1 MTKKAKKH
9 KKTKAKVTHKNKVE
23 GFSIANKITFSIIAT
38 SLLIVLTIGG
48 IIGFFLNENVGKSS
62 REMAVN
68 QVEANVATFQQD
80 FAKIETAVDVLSYQL
95 SEKIDVRKAK
105 SDAQYLKDIKTE
117 LTPELKTIGES
128 SMLTPSIYVYFN
140 VDMFRQEIDMWLLD
154 DGNGNFDLQDSFGM
168 DYYDEYHPWYN
179 DPLEKKEASWTFPYE
194 SAAGGLISSYVTPIM
209 KNGEAI
215 GLVGMDFYLD
225 DIEEALGEVT
235 LFDSGYLYL
244 MHPDGRTMV
253 HPRVDFGTNILDV
266 GNFQNLLDEMNS
278 KETGFTTY
286 QRDDKKNVIAAFS
299 HLDNGWIIASSIP
312 EAEVLGILNLV
323 LKILLTIGLIA
334 IVISLIIANLVGKS
348 ISKPILDVVNAT
360 NKIKDGD
367 FTVTVRTKSKDETK
381 LLADGLNNMTE
392 SVRHLLSEA
401 KVVSQQMTDE
411 ASTLASMS
419 EETSATATQVE
430 VTVNEIASGTND
442 TARDAESG
450 VVVASSIDEK
460 FDSLNQNSSLMRENA
475 AEAIQVNQEGVEVLK
490 VLSEQSG
497 VSKQSNEE
505 VAEAVIRLDEGTKS
519 ISAII
524 ETITS
529 ITEQTNLL
537 ALNASIEA
545 ARAGEAGR
553 GFAVVAD
560 EIRKLAED
568 SGSAAN
574 EIKDIVIN
582 LQTESKE
589 TVNIMNQVG
598 EISEQQNKAVENVD
612 GVLVKIFESVDS
624 IANQIELVAQE
635 MTSINDDKNEIVT
648 AINNISA
655 VTEETAAATEEV
667 TASMAQQTNAIDE
680 VAKSAEKLNVLSS
693 KLNDNINVFKI

>member
-1 MTKKAKKH
+1 MKKKSKVKKDKTFN
-9 KKTKAKVTHKNKVE
+9 KKKVE
-23 GFSIANKITFSIIAT
+23 GFSISNKITFSIILT
-38 SLLIVLTIGG
+38 SLVVVLALGS
-48 IIGFFLNENVGKSS
+48 IISYFLNENVGKSS

-68 QVEANVATFQQD
+68 QVELNVASFQQD
-80 FAKIETAVDVLSYQL
+80 FGKLETAVDVLAFQL
-95 SEKIDVRKAK
+95 AEKIDVSKAK
-105 SDAQYLKDIKTE
+105 SDLQYLKDIKTE
-117 LTPELKTIGES
+117 LTPQIAAIGEQTQLS
-128 SMLTPSIYVYFN
+128 PSIYVYFN
-140 VDMFRQEIDMWLLD
+140 VELFNQEVDMWLLD
-154 DGNGNFDLQDSFGM
+154 DGNGNFVLQDSFGM
-168 DYYDEYHPWYN
+168 AYYDDYNPWYN

-215 GLVGMDFYLD
+215 GLAGMDFYLD
-225 DIEEALGEVT
+225 DIEEALGQIT
-235 LFDSGYLYL
+235 LFDTGYLYL
-244 MHPDGRTMV
+244 LHPDGRTMV
-253 HPRVDFGTNILDV
+253 HPRVEFGKNMLEVGDFQG
-266 GNFQNLLDEMNS
+266 LLDEMNS
-278 KETGFTTY
+278 KETGFTSY
-286 QRDDKKNVIAAFS
+286 QRDDNKTVIAAFS

-312 EAEVLGILNLV
+312 ESEVLSILNLV
-323 LKILLTIGLIA
+323 LRVLITVGFIA
-334 IVISLIIANLVGKS
+334 IIASLVIASIVGKS
-348 ISKPILDVVNAT
+348 ISKPILDVVEAT
-360 NKIKDGD
+360 DKIKDGD
-367 FTVTVRTKSKDETK
+367 FTITVRTKSKDETK

-401 KVVSQQMTDE
+401 KLVSQQMTDE
-411 ASTLASMS
+411 ASTLASMA

-450 VVVASSIDEK
+450 VIVASSIDEK
-460 FDSLNQNSSLMRENA
+460 FNSLNQNSELMRKNA

-490 VLSEQSG
+490 VLSKQSD
-497 VSKQSNEE
+497 VSKKSNEE
-505 VAEAVIRLDEGTKS
+505 VSDAVIRLDEGTKS

-524 ETITS
+524 ETITT

-568 SGSAAN
+568 SGNAAK

-589 TVNIMNQVG
+589 TVNIMNQVS
-598 EISEQQNKAVENVD
+598 EISEEQNKAVENVD

-624 IANQIELVAQE
+624 IANQIELVSQE
-635 MTSINDDKNEIVT
+635 MTSINDDKNEMVS

-667 TASMAQQTNAIDE
+667 TASMSQQTNAIDE
-680 VAKSAEKLNVLSS
+680 VAKSAEKLNVLSN
-693 KLNDNINVFKI
+693 KLNDNINIFKI